1 MAVGCVAAKEGGE
14 VVSFTH
20 VLVSLAI
27 SVRCQADAADANRGE
42 GMMPGMHSSRFR
54 FHDRTSVRYLL
65 HIGRLIHVQ
74 LIQQSLASMP
84 AI

>member
-27 SVRCQADAADANRGE
+27 SVRCQADAAEANRGE
-42 GMMPGMHSSRFR
+42 GMMPRMHSGFM
-54 FHDRTSVRYLL
+54 
-65 HIGRLIHVQ
+65 IGRLSGIYCT
-74 LIQQSLASMP
+74 
-84 AI
+84 